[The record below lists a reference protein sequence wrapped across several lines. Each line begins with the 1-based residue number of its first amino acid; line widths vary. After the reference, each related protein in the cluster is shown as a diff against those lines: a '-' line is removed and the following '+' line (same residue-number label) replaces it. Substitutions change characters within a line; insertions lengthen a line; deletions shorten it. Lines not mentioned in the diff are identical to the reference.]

1 MRRWFSRRKEQ
12 IEIPLV
18 FRVRE
23 WPQLPAEF
31 FRADVL
37 RAFSKLGRSPFSVE
51 FFAASAQLA
60 VCEAHALLAMLVNQG
75 AVERVDPRVPSSAA

>member
-1 MRRWFSRRKEQ
+1 MRRWFSRRNEQ
-12 IEIPLV
+12 IESPLV

-23 WPQLPAEF
+23 WPQIPAEF

-60 VCEAHALLAMLVNQG
+60 VSEADALLAVLVNQG
-75 AVERVDPRVPSSAA
+75 AVERVDRRVASLAG